1 MHTYLVKFYIAMSAQ
16 NDTATSAQL
25 REIGA
30 PLGSLEEE
38 SSTEGGRA
46 GVSLLGETSYSGP
59 SIGSAAEA
67 FSNSDSED
75 IRSTVLVMMY

>member
-1 MHTYLVKFYIAMSAQ
+1 MSAQ

-46 GVSLLGETSYSGP
+46 GVSLGETSYSCP
-59 SIGSAAEA
+59 SIGSAAQALE
-67 FSNSDSED
+67 
-75 IRSTVLVMMY
+75 